1 MSAQVDSGI
10 RSGLPAKIAE
20 PGKPP
25 TSMPSRER
33 AGLAYG
39 LLAAL
44 IWGGYVTITHC
55 GITMGLSPF
64 DLSALRYGT
73 AGVVMLPWLLR
84 NSPRNFGGV
93 GLPKALF
100 LAAMAGPAFVL
111 VGSSG
116 FLFAPLAHGALFQL
130 GSLTLLGIL
139 LSAFLV
145 GEEVGRLRII
155 GMAIVIVGLGV
166 MAGPELLTGGTSAL
180 LGDGLFIC
188 AGAMWALFTVLQRR
202 WRIDPLAAT
211 AAVSVV
217 SAVVYIPIYLVFH
230 GTSQLF
236 AIPTWVLGLQIVVAG
251 LLSGVVALFA
261 FSRAAEYLGPG
272 RASLFPALAPAIAIL
287 LGIPISNI
295 YPTGLQVF
303 GLVVLSV
310 GLIFATRHSGSHHPD
325 PHHSNANLPRTRR

>member
-1 MSAQVDSGI
+1 LDVSAQAV
-10 RSGLPAKIAE
+10 ATK
-20 PGKPP
+20 
-25 TSMPSRER
+25 SREKV
-33 AGLAYG
+33 GLAYG

-55 GITMGLSPF
+55 GITMGLTPF
-64 DLSALRYGT
+64 DLAVLRYGT
-73 AGVVMLPWLLR
+73 AGLLMVPWLVR
-84 NSPRNFGGV
+84 NSPRDLGGV
-93 GLPKALF
+93 GWPKAIF
-100 LAAMAGPAFVL
+100 LALMAGPAFVL

-145 GEEVGRLRII
+145 GEGVGRQRFA
-155 GMAIVIVGLGV
+155 GMGIVIVGLGV
-166 MAGPELLTGGTSAL
+166 MAGPELLSGGSSAL
-180 LGDGLFIC
+180 LGDFLFIC

-202 WRIDPLAAT
+202 WRINPVAAT

-217 SAVVYIPIYLVFH
+217 SAAVYAPVYLIWH
-230 GTSQLF
+230 GPSNLF
-236 AIPTWVLGLQIVVAG
+236 AIPGWVLGLQIVVAG

-295 YPTGLQVF
+295 YPTGMQLL
-303 GLVVLSV
+303 GLAVLSV
-310 GLIFATRHSGSHHPD
+310 GLVLAARQSGGHHPD
-325 PHHSNANLPRTRR
+325 SFSSQSALSANR